1 MIHKFVK
8 MVTSFFSA
16 CLTVFIGLLVISVA
30 VTIALA
36 ICNAFGWRVE
46 FLRTIAACFYNIYS
60 ALLGLMKTSI

>member
-1 MIHKFVK
+1 MVQKFVK

-16 CLTVFIGLLVISVA
+16 CLTVIIGLLVISVV

-46 FLRTIAACFYNIYS
+46 FLRTIAAWFYSIYS
-60 ALLGLMKTSI
+60 SFLSLMHNSI